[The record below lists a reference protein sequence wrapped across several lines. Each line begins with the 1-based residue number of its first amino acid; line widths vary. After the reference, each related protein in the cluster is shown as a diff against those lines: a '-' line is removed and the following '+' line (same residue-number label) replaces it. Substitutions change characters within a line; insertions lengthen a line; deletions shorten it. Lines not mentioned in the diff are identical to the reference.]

1 MIVYIVV
8 CNGKI
13 SSDGYKTLQEAQKFC
28 ETRSGNPEKTDN
40 GWRYRT
46 ENDLYQIQDIKIE
59 DVKTNDDFD
68 FILTEED
75 ARNYK
80 IQTNLRQDKMWEKF
94 IKSFIE

>member
-1 MIVYIVV
+1 MIIYIVV

-13 SSDGYKTLQEAQKFC
+13 SNNGYKTLQEAQKFC
-28 ETRSGNPEKTDN
+28 EKRSGNPEKTDN
-40 GWRYRT
+40 GWRYKT

-75 ARNYK
+75 AKNYQ
-80 IQTNLRQDKMWEKF
+80 IQDNLPTRKDVEKF
-94 IKSFIE
+94 LKNFD